1 MTERERIFGSDLRVA
16 ERAPGFD
23 LVRNAAGDLDLA
35 QGDDN
40 IVQALTLRLRVRK
53 GELAPLGWPDYGS
66 RLHELIGEPNNSRT
80 QVILMAHARSAIE
93 QDPRVSQ
100 VKEMRAEILSG
111 DREAIRVFMDIA
123 LDRHACSVE
132 SGFRCESG
140 AAMIDPGHPFVKRY
154 KDLIAA
160 LEASIRFGVE
170 QPDRLR
176 ETFISSV
183 TGYPLPRIVLD
194 ITQVSGTVNNAFVVF
209 RRNFDFNLS
218 SNRLNWLPSADPVNP
233 TRRPDDGTKFDVEF
247 TYRERPSGLT
257 DFNEGSV
264 VGTLLR
270 AVARELTL
278 AYDEMDEAYRRGFLD
293 QATGVALDNVTALL
307 GVTRNPARKA
317 AGRVTF
323 LRKKPADQDVVIKKA
338 TRVAD
343 AAGKSFVTT
352 QDAVIAVGATSV
364 AVPVEAVDA
373 GPQGNVNSGTI
384 VIMPTPPRGVDG
396 VTNERPTIGGKEAEP
411 DDQLRERARHAL
423 ETAGN
428 ATLNAIRFAILDVD
442 GVDDVEVVDHETD
455 KSIPLGEVRVLF
467 SGLQTDEVRDNV
479 QKAVDRTRAAGVLVK
494 ARMIDTVFV
503 SGTLFVIPSP
513 TAPATASSDF
523 KGKVIAAVN
532 ALGIG
537 EALSVRRLNALVY
550 EVNGLAEVAEAQ
562 LVSSKRT
569 PDNPAGVVTD
579 PYLIEQT
586 ELLRPDTAALNVA
599 LLVALRGTNAT
610 ASGLP
615 HDIDIQVLGAAA
627 QEIGFVDFSL
637 DISVAL
643 TARSLTAPDQ
653 PPRQIGGLQRRIEF
667 HNQPTFRLT
676 LTKEHITIPDALL
689 ADMDLTQ
696 VNVIIRAAAFAGLR
710 AVEDLKVDLST

>member
-1 MTERERIFGSDLRVA
+1 
-16 ERAPGFD
+16 
-23 LVRNAAGDLDLA
+23 
-35 QGDDN
+35 
-40 IVQALTLRLRVRK
+40 
-53 GELAPLGWPDYGS
+53 
-66 RLHELIGEPNNSRT
+66 
-80 QVILMAHARSAIE
+80 
-93 QDPRVSQ
+93 
-100 VKEMRAEILSG
+100 
-111 DREAIRVFMDIA
+111 
-123 LDRHACSVE
+123 
-132 SGFRCESG
+132 
-140 AAMIDPGHPFVKRY
+140 MIDPGHPFVRQY
-154 KDLIAA
+154 QDLIAA

-170 QPDRLR
+170 RPDRFR

-183 TGYPLPRIVLD
+183 TSYPLPRIVLD
-194 ITQVSGTVNNAFVVF
+194 ITQVSGTANNAFVAF
-209 RRNFDFNLS
+209 RKDFDFNLS
-218 SNRLNWLPSADPVNP
+218 GNRLTWLPSADPVNP
-233 TRRPDDGTKFDVEF
+233 TRRPDDGTKFEVEF

-264 VGTLLR
+264 AGTLLR

-293 QATGVALDNVTALL
+293 QAIGVALDNVTALL
-307 GVTRNPARKA
+307 GVTRNPARRA
-317 AGRVTF
+317 AGHVSF
-323 LRKKPADQDVVIKKA
+323 SRKKPADQDVVIKKA

-343 AAGKSFVTT
+343 AAGKSFLTT
-352 QDAVIAVGATSV
+352 QDAVIAIGATSV

-396 VTNERPTIGGKEAEP
+396 VTNELPTIGGKEAEP

-428 ATLNAIRFAILDVD
+428 ATLNAIKFAILDVD

-479 QKAVDRTRAAGVLVK
+479 QKAVDRTRAAGVLVN

-503 SGTLFVIPSP
+503 AGTFFVIPSP
-513 TAPATASSDF
+513 TAPATASADF
-523 KGKVIAAVN
+523 KSKVIAAVK

-562 LVSSKRT
+562 LISSKRT

-599 LLVALRGTNAT
+599 LLVALKATDAT

-615 HDIDIQVLGAAA
+615 HDIDIRVSDAAA
-627 QEIGFVDFSL
+627 HEIGFVDFSL
-637 DISVAL
+637 DITLAL
-643 TARSLTAPDQ
+643 TAKSLTAPDQ
-653 PPRQIGGLQRRIEF
+653 PPRQIGGLQRKIEF
-667 HNQPTFRLT
+667 HNQPVFRLT
-676 LTKEHITIPDALL
+676 LTKEHITVPDALL

-696 VNVIIRAAAFAGLR
+696 VNVIIRAAAFSGLN